1 MLCAYSHTDTQS
13 AAEGSIKYSLPAMFT
28 SFTKRDFSGTRVP
41 RSKIGLLSCMLL
53 LLMSSLAAKG
63 VIWWTLLTKP
73 PTGHSPF

>member
-13 AAEGSIKYSLPAMFT
+13 AAEGSIKYSLPAMST
-28 SFTKRDFSGTRVP
+28 SFTKRDFSSTRVP
-41 RSKIGLLSCMLL
+41 RSKIGLLGCMLL
-53 LLMSSLAAKG
+53 LLMSFAAKG